1 LINRIPPTKFLL
13 RSSPYFATAE
23 FLVSILTASFAA
35 CLYVHLQQLLQ
46 LIQRR
51 KIESQSVNPL
61 ETKKER
67 KIESQS
73 VNPLETKKETIIEN
87 ATTTAAAPWWHHSS

>member
-1 LINRIPPTKFLL
+1 LQTLSFEYLQNDQSD
-13 RSSPYFATAE
+13 SSHKI
-23 FLVSILTASFAA
+23 SILTASFAA
-35 CLYVHLQQLLQ
+35 CQYVHLQQLLQ

-51 KIESQSVNPL
+51 KL
-61 ETKKER
+61 
-67 KIESQS
+67 ESQS

>member
-13 RSSPYFATAE
+13 RSWPYVATAE

-46 LIQRR
+46 LIQQR
-51 KIESQSVNPL
+51 KFESQSVNL
-61 ETKKER
+61 
-67 KIESQS
+67 
-73 VNPLETKKETIIEN
+73 LETKKETIIEN